1 MGSSMDILKPLMK
14 SGFVLSGVF
23 ILVMVILFVQP
34 VNAVAFNLMAD
45 PTVMIIM
52 LVAAGVGVAVLFGSS
67 ALKGSF
73 MHSDGG
79 TYLKYAMMLV
89 MVVSIAL
96 AYISFTTY
104 GSIVMIISFVVAAI
118 SLIAVYF
125 QNK

>member
-1 MGSSMDILKPLMK
+1 MATSILTLKTGTK
-14 SGFVLSGVF
+14 SVFVLSGVF

-34 VNAVAFNLMAD
+34 INAVAFNLMGN

-52 LVAAGVGVAVLFGSS
+52 LVAAGVGVALLFAKSS
-67 ALKGSF
+67 YKGTLL
-73 MHSDGG
+73 HSDGG

-89 MVVSIAL
+89 MAVAIVL

-118 SLIAVYF
+118 SLMAIYF
-125 QNK
+125 QSK

>member
-1 MGSSMDILKPLMK
+1 MATSILTLKTGTK
-14 SGFVLSGVF
+14 SVFVLSGVF

-34 VNAVAFNLMAD
+34 INAVAFNLMGN

-52 LVAAGVGVAVLFGSS
+52 LVAAGVGVAVLFAKSS
-67 ALKGSF
+67 YKGTLL
-73 MHSDGG
+73 HSDGG

-89 MVVSIAL
+89 MAVAIVL

-118 SLIAVYF
+118 SLMAIYF
-125 QNK
+125 QSK